1 MRVGLVV
8 DQLFAPVPGG
18 TGRYAGELA
27 SALTMT
33 APEESS
39 LQTWSAWHRPRPR
52 STAHGPEPRSAG
64 QGPRP
69 PASSGTSGLRRLPLG
84 SKVLSRMWERGIG
97 PAPRDADVVH
107 ATTLLVPPRRRAAL
121 VVTIHDVV
129 PWTHPETLTPRGLG
143 FHRRMGARAARE
155 ADLIV
160 TDTVAVADQIRDI
173 LSPSA
178 QVIAVHPGFS
188 SGLTVPDDAQT
199 RRARHV
205 GEDDYLLFVGT
216 SEPRKGLD
224 TLLEALSE
232 PALAG
237 QSLVV
242 VGPRGWGGVD
252 VGQDAEAR
260 GIGGR
265 VTVTGPVGDADLA
278 ALYAGASLVVM
289 PSRAE
294 GFGLP
299 VLEAMALGVP
309 VVTSDD
315 PAMREVGGGASALFP
330 VGDPTALCAAI
341 LRVLSDPGL
350 RAQMIEW
357 GRSRA
362 QDFDWLDSARTLWGL
377 YARLAR

>member
-1 MRVGLVV
+1 MRLGLVV
-8 DQLFAPVPGG
+8 DQLFASVPGG

-27 SALTMT
+27 SALSVTV
-33 APEESS
+33 PGESS
-39 LQTWSAWHRPRPR
+39 LQTWSAWHG
-52 STAHGPEPRSAG
+52 S
-64 QGPRP
+64 RP
-69 PASSGTSGLRRLPLG
+69 PASQGTSGPRRLPMG
-84 SKVLSRMWERGIG
+84 SKLLSRMWERGLG

-107 ATTLLVPPRRRAAL
+107 ATTLLVPPKRRAAL

-160 TDTVAVADQIRDI
+160 TDTVAVAEQIRDI
-173 LSPSA
+173 LSPGA

-188 SGLTVPDDAQT
+188 SDLNVPDDARE

-205 GEDDYLLFVGT
+205 GEQGYLLFVGT

-224 TLLEALSE
+224 TLLDALSE

-237 QSLVV
+237 QTLVV

-260 GIGGR
+260 GVGDR
-265 VTVTGPVGDADLA
+265 VTVTGRGDGADLA

-330 VGDPTALCAAI
+330 VGDPAALCAAI
-341 LRVLSDPGL
+341 VRVLGDAGL
-350 RAQMIEW
+350 RAQMIEM

-362 QDFDWLDSARTLWGL
+362 QDFDWLDSARTLWSL

>member
-27 SALTMT
+27 AALAVTT
-33 APEESS
+33 PGGSS
-39 LQTWSAWHRPRPR
+39 LRTWSAWHALRPA
-52 STAHGPEPRSAG
+52 TT
-64 QGPRP
+64 
-69 PASSGTSGLRRLPLG
+69 SGTPGLRQLPLG
-84 SKVLSRMWERGIG
+84 SKVLARLWERGLG

-107 ATTLLVPPRRRAAL
+107 ATTLLVPPRSHAAL

-129 PWTHPETLTPRGLG
+129 PWTHPESLTPHGAA

-160 TDTVAVADQIRDI
+160 TNTSAVADQIRAI
-173 LSPSA
+173 LAPSVEVMVVPA
-178 QVIAVHPGFS
+178 GFS
-188 SGLTVPDDAQT
+188 GDLNVPDDARE

-205 GEDDYLLFVGT
+205 GGGDYLLFVGT

-224 TLLEALSE
+224 TLLEAMSE
-232 PALAG
+232 RALRG

-242 VGPRGWGGVD
+242 VGPRGWGDVD
-252 VGQDAEAR
+252 VGQQAEAR

-265 VTVTGPVGDADLA
+265 VTVTGRVDDDDLA

-299 VLEAMALGVP
+299 VLEAMKLGVP
-309 VVTSDD
+309 VITSDD
-315 PAMREVGGGASALFP
+315 PAMTEVGGGATQTFP
-330 VGDPTALCAAI
+330 VGDSLALAAAI
-341 LRVLSDPGL
+341 VRVLGDATLRV
-350 RAQMIEW
+350 QMIDG
-357 GRSRA
+357 GRVRA
-362 QDFDWLDSARTLWGL
+362 LDFDWLDSARRLWSL
-377 YARLAR
+377 YAGLTR

>member
-8 DQLFAPVPGG
+8 DQLFAAVPGG

-27 SALTMT
+27 CALAMT
-33 APEESS
+33 VPGESS
-39 LQTWSAWHRPRPR
+39 LQSWSAWHG
-52 STAHGPEPRSAG
+52 S
-64 QGPRP
+64 RP
-69 PASSGTSGLRRLPLG
+69 PAARGTAGLRQLPMG
-84 SKVLSRMWERGIG
+84 SKVLSRMWERGLG

-107 ATTLLVPPRRRAAL
+107 ATTLFVPPKRRAAL

-129 PWTHPETLTPRGLG
+129 PWTHPETLTPRGVA
-143 FHRRMGARAARE
+143 FHLRMGARAARE

-160 TDTVAVADQIRDI
+160 TPTVAVADQIRDI
-173 LSPSA
+173 LSPGA
-178 QVIAVHPGFS
+178 QVVAVHSGFS
-188 SGLTVPDDAQT
+188 SGLTVPEDAPERRT
-199 RRARHV
+199 RRVRQ
-205 GEDDYLLFVGT
+205 DDYLLFVGT
-216 SEPRKGLD
+216 AEPRKGLD
-224 TLLEALSE
+224 TLLDALSE
-232 PALAG
+232 SALAG

-252 VGQDAEAR
+252 VRQEAEAR
-260 GIGGR
+260 GIGDR
-265 VTVTGPVGDADLA
+265 VTVTGRLDDADLA

-315 PAMREVGGGASALFP
+315 PALREVGAGATQIFP
-330 VGDPTALCAAI
+330 VGDPTALSAAI
-341 LRVLSDPGL
+341 VRVLGDAGL
-350 RAQMIEW
+350 RAQMIEA

-362 QDFDWLDSARTLWGL
+362 QDFDWLGSARTLWGL
-377 YARLAR
+377 YARLAQ

>member
-27 SALTMT
+27 SALAATV
-33 APEESS
+33 PEESS
-39 LQTWSAWHRPRPR
+39 LQTWSAWHGSWPSAVPG
-52 STAHGPEPRSAG
+52 TLGPH
-64 QGPRP
+64 
-69 PASSGTSGLRRLPLG
+69 RLPVG
-84 SKVLSRMWERGIG
+84 SRVLSRMWEWGLG

-107 ATTLLVPPRRRAAL
+107 ATTLLIPPKRRGAL

-129 PWTHPETLTPRGLG
+129 PWTHPDTLTPRGLG
-143 FHRRMGARAARE
+143 FHLRMGGRAARE

-160 TDTVAVADQIRDI
+160 TPTAAVADQIRDV
-173 LSPSA
+173 LSPRA
-178 QVIAVHPGFS
+178 EVIAVHPGFS
-188 SGLTVPDDAQT
+188 SDLTVSDDASE

-205 GEDDYLLFVGT
+205 GSVDYLLFVGT
-216 SEPRKGLD
+216 AEPRKGLD
-224 TLLEALSE
+224 TLLDALSE
-232 PALAG
+232 PALIG

-252 VGQDAEAR
+252 VGQAAQAR
-260 GIGGR
+260 GVGDR
-265 VTVTGPVGDADLA
+265 VTVTGRVDDGDLA
-278 ALYAGASLVVM
+278 ALYAGAGVVVM

-315 PAMREVGGGASALFP
+315 PAMCEVGGRATQTFP
-330 VGDPTALCAAI
+330 VGDPAALSAAI
-341 LRVLSDPGL
+341 AHVLSDGEL
-350 RAQMIEW
+350 RAQMISA

-362 QDFDWLDSARTLWGL
+362 QDFDWLDSARTLWSL
-377 YARLAR
+377 YAGLLH

>member
-27 SALTMT
+27 LALTIA
-33 APEESS
+33 APPQSS
-39 LQTWSAWHRPRPR
+39 LQPWSAWHGSRP
-52 STAHGPEPRSAG
+52 TASN
-64 QGPRP
+64 
-69 PASSGTSGLRRLPLG
+69 GTSGLRQLPIG
-84 SKVLSRMWERGIG
+84 SKLLARMWERGLG

-107 ATTLLVPPRRRAAL
+107 ATTLLVPPKRRAAL

-129 PWTHPETLTPRGLG
+129 PWTHPETLTARGLG
-143 FHRRMGARAARE
+143 FHRRMGARAASE

-173 LSPSA
+173 LAPGA
-178 QVIAVHPGFS
+178 EVIAVHPGFS
-188 SGLTVPDDAQT
+188 SDLTVPDDARERCT
-199 RRARHV
+199 RLV
-205 GEDDYLLFVGT
+205 GKGDYLLFVGT
-216 SEPRKGLD
+216 AEPRKGLD
-224 TLLEALSE
+224 TLLDALAG
-232 PALAG
+232 PALKG

-252 VGQDAEAR
+252 VHQDAQAR
-260 GIGGR
+260 GIEDL
-265 VTVTGPVGDADLA
+265 VTVTGRVDDADLA

-299 VLEAMALGVP
+299 VLEAMTLGVP

-315 PAMREVGGGASALFP
+315 PAMREVGEGATQIFP
-330 VGDPTALCAAI
+330 VGDPAALGSAI
-341 LRVLSDPGL
+341 IRVLGDAGL
-350 RAQMIEW
+350 RGQMIEA
-357 GRSRA
+357 GRMRA
-362 QDFDWLDSARTLWGL
+362 QDFDWLTSARTLWGL
-377 YARLAR
+377 YARLAQ